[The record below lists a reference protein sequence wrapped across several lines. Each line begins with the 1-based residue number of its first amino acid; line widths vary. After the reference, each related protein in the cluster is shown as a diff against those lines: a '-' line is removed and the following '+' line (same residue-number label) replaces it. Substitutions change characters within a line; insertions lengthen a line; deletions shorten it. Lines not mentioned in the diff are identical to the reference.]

1 MERPHIHGDEVD
13 CRAAVA
19 AYIQRA
25 EELLNEAVDVRS
37 RVVAHYR
44 FSQDS
49 GVTGDHSGVTG
60 DPFIIEDEW
69 GRDLRGWFEDARGT
83 MGKYLQEQLQE
94 VLPIIEFGLPR
105 TTGTPTYATALDR
118 NEPWLRRALDE
129 LRDFQTA
136 LSVSR

>member
-1 MERPHIHGDEVD
+1 MERPRIHGDEVA

-25 EELLNEAVDVRS
+25 EELLDEAVDVRS
-37 RVVAHYR
+37 RVVADTSR
-44 FSQDS
+44 ISQL
-49 GVTGDHSGVTG
+49 GVSLEG
-60 DPFIIEDEW
+60 FIEDEW
-69 GRDLRGWFEDARGT
+69 ARNLRAWFGDARET
-83 MGKYLQEQLQE
+83 MDTYLQEQLQD

-105 TTGTPTYATALDR
+105 TTGTPSYDTTVDR
-118 NEPWLRRALDE
+118 NEPWLRKAVDE